1 MPLPQQKSGIWESP
15 LPFLPL
21 LMKSLVA
28 LLSVSRRGDLQYGP
42 KGFRSL
48 PEPLIKKRA
57 SARHCSSATCTRAC
71 SRFSCSFPV
80 SFVSLLRCYLHPV
93 WLRFNCFYRALFFS
107 LQCQLHWAGFRFIL
121 SCRLPSFPLRRHLRR
136 VLLLSCS
143 IPRQS

>member
-1 MPLPQQKSGIWESP
+1 MSLPQQKRGTLENP
-15 LPFLPL
+15 LPFLAL
-21 LMKSLVA
+21 LMKTSVA

-71 SRFSCSFPV
+71 SRFSCSFPA

-93 WLRFNCFYRALFFS
+93 WFRFNCFYRALFFS
-107 LQCQLHWAGFRFIL
+107 VQCQLHWAGFRFIL

-136 VLLLSCS
+136 VLPLSRS

>member
-1 MPLPQQKSGIWESP
+1 MSLPQQKSGILENP
-15 LPFLPL
+15 LPFLSL

-28 LLSVSRRGDLQYGP
+28 LFQCFPEGESFCWA
-42 KGFRSL
+42 KGV
-48 PEPLIKKRA
+48 PLHA
-57 SARHCSSATCTRAC
+57 EAPDEEHNSAGRFSSATRTRAC

-93 WLRFNCFYRALFFS
+93 WFRFNCFYRALFFS
-107 LQCQLHWAGFRFIL
+107 VQCQLHWAGFRFIL